1 VREPCHQVTVEA
13 QPAFRGR
20 TRWDLLI
27 PAIVAS
33 CLTSGTA
40 THGDD
45 TPTARSQPEALE
57 RQVTAVLQTPGYQN
71 GHWGECHFLKRNP
84 LLPIS
89 LRVEHRLSVYEDL
102 HIRHS

>member
-1 VREPCHQVTVEA
+1 MREPCHQVTVEA

-71 GHWGECHFLKRNP
+71 GHWGECH
-84 LLPIS
+84 
-89 LRVEHRLSVYEDL
+89 
-102 HIRHS
+102 